1 MMTAEERA
9 LMIEEMIERGEVY
22 DGYKDHEKVQ
32 ATKENRHH
40 CTKERFMSVYSPE
53 VSWKIMAQKLGM
65 SESTCINF
73 GKRYLADQG
82 YKKRLIFRKVLDEQI
97 VVAFKGY
104 PSKKLISI
112 ARELN
117 MHPSSLIPRARK
129 LGLMP

>member
-1 MMTAEERA
+1 MTAEERA

-32 ATKENRHH
+32 ATKESRHE

>member
-9 LMIEEMIERGEVY
+9 LMIEKMIERGEVY
-22 DGYKDHEKVQ
+22 EGYKDHEKVH

-53 VSWKIMAQKLGM
+53 SSWKIMAQKLGM

-73 GKRYLADQG
+73 GKKYLADQG

-97 VVAFKGY
+97 VAAFKGY

-112 ARELN
+112 AKELN
-117 MHPSSLIPRARK
+117 VHPSSLIPRARK

>member
-9 LMIEEMIERGEVY
+9 LMIEKMIERGEVY
-22 DGYKDHEKVQ
+22 EGHKDHEKVQ

-53 VSWKIMAQKLGM
+53 VSWKVMAQKLGM

-73 GKRYLADQG
+73 GKKYLADQG

-97 VVAFKGY
+97 VMAFKGY
-104 PSKKLISI
+104 PNKKLISI
-112 ARELN
+112 AKELN
-117 MHPSSLIPRARK
+117 VHPSSLIPRARK

>member
-1 MMTAEERA
+1 MTAEERA
-9 LMIEEMIERGEVY
+9 LMIEKMIERGEVY
-22 DGYKDHEKVQ
+22 EGYKDHEKVQ

-112 ARELN
+112 AKELN
-117 MHPSSLIPRARK
+117 VHPSSLIPRARK